1 LAKVKID
8 AFFYT
13 HPVFRHAEF
22 VHWKAEQ
29 GAVNPRAAHKALL
42 YYVKSGRILSVR
54 RGVYAVIQPNVMPDQ
69 VSVDPYLLAS
79 KASNDSVLAYHTA
92 LELHG
97 VAYSVFEQFTF
108 LTSQKIKPFDYQG
121 QWFQSV
127 AFPLALKRLGDKDY
141 GIEKLDR
148 QGMTIQVTNL
158 ARTFVD
164 VIDRVELSG
173 GWEEVF
179 RSISN
184 MAVLD
189 VNDVINYCLKLNS
202 RILAAKVGF
211 FLEQRQGAFAVSD
224 EVLKPL
230 LEKKPATPQSL
241 VKHDRE
247 GGQLV
252 KKWNLIL
259 PLYVLK
265 RSWEEPDHD
274 V

>member
-1 LAKVKID
+1 MEIE
-8 AFFYT
+8 AFFHT
-13 HPVFRHAEF
+13 HPVFRYEEF
-22 VHWKAEQ
+22 ARWKAEQ
-29 GAVNPRAAHKALL
+29 GTNNPHAVRKALL
-42 YYVKSGRILSVR
+42 YHTKAGRLLNVR
-54 RGVYAVIQPNVMPDQ
+54 RGVYAVVPPDGTPEQ

-97 VAYSVFEQFTF
+97 MNYSVFEQFTF
-108 LTSQKIKPFDYQG
+108 ITSQKIKPFGFRG

-127 AFPLALKRLGDKDY
+127 AFPIALKKSGKSDF
-141 GIEKLDR
+141 GIEKTDR
-148 QGMTIQVTNL
+148 QGMVIQITNL

-164 VIDRVELSG
+164 VLDRVELSG
-173 GWEEVF
+173 GWEEVV

-184 MAVLD
+184 MAALD
-189 VNDVINYCLKLNS
+189 VNAVIQYCLMLNN

-211 FLEQRQGAFAVSD
+211 FLEQRQDAFAVSD

-230 LEKKPATPQSL
+230 IEKKPLTPQSL
-241 VKHDRE
+241 VSPDRE
-247 GGQLV
+247 GGHLV

-259 PLYVLK
+259 PLPVLK
-265 RSWEEPDHD
+265 KSWEEPDHD

>member
-1 LAKVKID
+1 MKIET
-8 AFFYT
+8 FFHT
-13 HPVFRHAEF
+13 HPVFRYEEF
-22 VHWKAEQ
+22 ARWKVEQ
-29 GAVNPRAAHKALL
+29 GRGSARATHKTLL
-42 YYVKSGRILSVR
+42 YHTKTGRLLNVR
-54 RGVYAVIQPNVMPDQ
+54 RGVYAVVPPDVTPDQ

-79 KASNDSVLAYHTA
+79 KASKDSVLAYHAA

-108 LTSQKIKPFDYQG
+108 LTSQKIKPFDFRG
-121 QWFQSV
+121 QWFQSI
-127 AFPLALKRLGDKDY
+127 AFPLALKKSGDKDY
-141 GIEKLDR
+141 GIEKLYR

-173 GWEEVF
+173 GWEEVV

-189 VNDVINYCLKLNS
+189 VNVVINYCLILNN

-224 EVLKPL
+224 EMLKPL
-230 LEKKPATPQSL
+230 LEKKPSTPQSL
-241 VKHDRE
+241 VSHDRE

-259 PLYVLK
+259 PLHVLK
-265 RSWEEPDHD
+265 KSWEEPDHD

>member
-1 LAKVKID
+1 MKVD

-13 HPVFRHAEF
+13 HPIFRYEEF
-22 VHWKAEQ
+22 ARLKAEQ
-29 GAVNPRAAHKALL
+29 GVINPRAARKALL
-42 YYVKSGRILSVR
+42 YYATVGRLLNVR
-54 RGVYAVIQPNVMPDQ
+54 RGIYAVVSPDVLPDQ
-69 VSVDPYLLAS
+69 ASVDPYLLAS
-79 KASNDSVLAYHTA
+79 KAANDSVLAYHTA

-108 LTSQKIKPFDYQG
+108 LTSQKIKPFEFRS

-127 AFPLALKRLGDKDY
+127 AFPIALKKSGSNNF
-141 GIEKLDR
+141 GIERLDR

-158 ARTFVD
+158 ARTFID
-164 VIDRVELSG
+164 VLDRVELSG
-173 GWEEVF
+173 GWEEVV

-189 VNDVINYCLKLNS
+189 VHAAISYCLLLDN

-211 FLEQRQGAFAVSD
+211 FLEQRQGAFAVNED
-224 EVLKPL
+224 VLKPL
-230 LEKKPATPQSL
+230 LEKKPLTPQSL
-241 VKHDRE
+241 VSHDKE
-247 GGQLV
+247 GGRLI

-259 PLYVLK
+259 PLRVLNK
-265 RSWEEPDHD
+265 SWEEPNDD

>member
-1 LAKVKID
+1 MKID

-13 HPVFRHAEF
+13 HPVFRYEEF
-22 VHWKAEQ
+22 AHWRAEQ
-29 GAVNPRAAHKALL
+29 GASNPHAVRKALL
-42 YYVKSGRILSVR
+42 YHTKAGRLLNVR
-54 RGVYAVIQPNVMPDQ
+54 RGVYAVVPPDETPEQ

-97 VAYSVFEQFTF
+97 VNYSVFEQFTF
-108 LTSQKIKPFDYQG
+108 ITSQKIKPFDFRG

-127 AFPLALKRLGDKDY
+127 ALPLALQKSGKSDF
-141 GIEKLDR
+141 GIEKANR
-148 QGMTIQVTNL
+148 QGMAIQVTGL

-164 VIDRVELSG
+164 VLDRVELSG
-173 GWEEVF
+173 GWEEAI

-189 VNDVINYCLKLNS
+189 VNAVIQYCLILNN

-230 LEKKPATPQSL
+230 LEKKPLTSQSL
-241 VKHDRE
+241 VSHDRE
-247 GGQLV
+247 KGQLV

-259 PLYVLK
+259 PLHVLK
-265 RSWEEPDHD
+265 KSWEEPDYD

>member
-1 LAKVKID
+1 MNVE
-8 AFFYT
+8 AFFHT
-13 HPVFRHAEF
+13 HTVFRYEEF
-22 VHWKAEQ
+22 ARLKAER
-29 GAVNPRAAHKALL
+29 GTNNPSAVRKSLFYYTKAGRLL
-42 YYVKSGRILSVR
+42 NVR
-54 RGVYAVIQPNVMPDQ
+54 RGLYAVVPPNITSDQ
-69 VSVDPYLLAS
+69 VVVDPYLLAC
-79 KASNDSVLAYHTA
+79 KASNDSVLAYHAA

-108 LTSQKIKPFDYQG
+108 LTSQKIKPFEFQG

-127 AFPLALKRLGDKDY
+127 AFPIVLKKSGNNNF
-141 GIEKLDR
+141 GVEKLVR

-164 VIDRVELSG
+164 VLDRIELSG
-173 GWEEVF
+173 GWEEVV

-189 VNDVINYCLKLNS
+189 VNAAIRYCLMLDN

-211 FLEQRQGAFAVSD
+211 FLEQRQGAFTISD
-224 EVLKPL
+224 DILKPL
-230 LEKKPATPQSL
+230 LEKKPLTPQSL
-241 VKHDRE
+241 VSHDRK

-259 PLYVLK
+259 PLSVLK
-265 RSWEEPDHD
+265 KSWEEPDHD

>member
-1 LAKVKID
+1 MKVES
-8 AFFYT
+8 FF
-13 HPVFRHAEF
+13 HIHSVFRYEEF
-22 VHWKAEQ
+22 ARFKAER
-29 GAVNPRAAHKALL
+29 GTSNPRAARKALL
-42 YYVKSGRILSVR
+42 YYTKAGRLLNVR
-54 RGVYAVIQPNVMPDQ
+54 RGIYAVVPPDVTPDQ
-69 VSVDPYLLAS
+69 VLVDPYLLAS
-79 KASNDSVLAYHTA
+79 QASNDSVLAYHTA

-108 LTSQKIKPFDYQG
+108 LTSQKIKPFEYHDQR
-121 QWFQSV
+121 FQSV
-127 AFPLALKRLGDKDY
+127 AFPIVLKKSGNNHF

-164 VIDRVELSG
+164 VLDRVELSG
-173 GWEEVF
+173 GWEEVV

-189 VNDVINYCLKLNS
+189 VDAAINYCLLLDN

-211 FLEQRQGAFAVSD
+211 FLEQRQGAFAVNED
-224 EVLKPL
+224 VLKPL
-230 LEKKPATPQSL
+230 LEKKPLTPQSL
-241 VKHDRE
+241 VAHDKK
-247 GGQLV
+247 GGRLI

-259 PLYVLK
+259 PLRVLNK
-265 RSWEEPDHD
+265 SWEEPSDD